1 LGGAHQQAGIQ
12 APGEECSEEEK
23 GERRKL
29 AHECASLAERLR
41 RQADLIEE
49 TVASQGVDTEPLRQ
63 AIQELQ
69 SRLES
74 LDGQHDFLIGRLRE
88 KERVQVRTHLRVI
101 DQARRSVIVRLNA
114 IHQECLQPN
123 PNAERIALKSSEIV
137 KAVEAWRRQYLKIE
151 ESIPIRTSNIN

>member
-1 LGGAHQQAGIQ
+1 LGAHPQTGIQ
-12 APGEECSEEEK
+12 VPGEECSDEEK

-49 TVASQGVDTEPLRQ
+49 TVASQPVDTEPLRQ

-74 LDGQHDFLIGRLRE
+74 LDGRHDFLIGRLRE
-88 KERVQVRTHLRVI
+88 KELVQVRTLLRVI
-101 DQARRSVIVRLNA
+101 DQARRSVILRVSA
-114 IHQECLQPN
+114 IDRECRKPD
-123 PNAERIALKSSEIV
+123 PNAELIARKSSDIG
-137 KAVEAWRRQYLKIE
+137 KAMEAWGRQYLKIE
-151 ESIPIRTSNIN
+151 ESIPIQTSNIN